1 MIKRMH
7 GLHPFYF
14 YIRLSNIFHSSIANP
29 LRMKKKYLLSLLF
42 VAFAFSAFAQSRSYA
57 ALKDNFKG
65 QPEVHSFSLNG
76 WFSRMVLNMAGE
88 YEVRNAIKELK
99 HVRLITIPRQ
109 EFSNRNLTVA
119 GFKSLMKQD
128 GFEDL
133 AQIMDNGETVA
144 IYVQEGKAKNN
155 NRYMMLIEEA
165 SEIVAIELTGY
176 LDPSKLVPSETSE
189 VIINQ

>member
-1 MIKRMH
+1 MIKGCRVCI
-7 GLHPFYF
+7 LF
-14 YIRLSNIFHSSIANP
+14 IFTYVLVIY
-29 LRMKKKYLLSLLF
+29 LRTSKFQIHMKRKYLLTLLF
-42 VAFAFSAFAQSRSYA
+42 VAFACSTFAQSRSYS
-57 ALKDNFKG
+57 ALKDNFID

-76 WFSRMVLNMAGE
+76 WFGRMVLNMAGE
-88 YEVRNAIKELK
+88 HEVRNAIKELK

-109 EFSNRNLTVA
+109 EFSNRNLTIT

-128 GFEDL
+128 GFQDL
-133 AQIMDNGETVA
+133 AQIIDNGETVA
-144 IYVQEGKAKNN
+144 IYVQEGKTKNN

-176 LDPSKLVPSETSE
+176 LDPSKLVSSENSE